1 MPRKGDSEMGIHIE
15 RDGDVAIV
23 MPKGMIR
30 GGKDVEELER
40 DLRKL
45 VYDDQKKILL
55 DLANVA
61 SMSSTGIGVLA
72 SVHTSA
78 VTRNVQL
85 HVCNIERRIEHVLTI
100 VKLTRVLNC
109 FDTRKQAL
117 MAFKD

>member
-1 MPRKGDSEMGIHIE
+1 MSIHIE

-23 MPKGMIR
+23 MPKGMLR

-45 VYDDQKKILL
+45 VYDDQKKIIL
-55 DLANVA
+55 DLKHTTHMN
-61 SMSSTGIGVLA
+61 STGIGVLA

-78 VTRNVQL
+78 VNRGVTL

-109 FDTRKQAL
+109 FDTRKEAL
-117 MAFKD
+117 AAFED